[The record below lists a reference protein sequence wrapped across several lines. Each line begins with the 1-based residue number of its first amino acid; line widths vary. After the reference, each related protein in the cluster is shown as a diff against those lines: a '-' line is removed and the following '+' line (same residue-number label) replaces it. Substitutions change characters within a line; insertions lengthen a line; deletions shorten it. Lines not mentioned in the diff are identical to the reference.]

1 MLFPQYAWNKD
12 CKQANTDSIQQEV
25 RQMFDKLFAQSSLR
39 ALFAISLLGSHSLRA
54 EQLRLI
60 PSKNMQALTPENF
73 CVGVGNVLKV
83 SKQSFADEAA
93 QLCPN
98 GLPSATLKALVASPY
113 AGSGQPNII
122 TLNVAEVKETTTSNI
137 TVAYAMKIPK
147 NAVKVLLGEEAHVSS
162 IYKGENLTIS
172 AKFLPPPIN
181 LGEAD
186 TAFQIEQKTV
196 VKDNVSFDDTSVHD
210 LRLYRMFPNN
220 FDMMM
225 AVRTLSKPSEQFR
238 KSVVV
243 RGVMQ
248 DASNPDQALSFSVLS
263 FSMNSRERHDRVI
276 AAFSEFIKSD
286 FMSLYSEQVK
296 P

>member
-1 MLFPQYAWNKD
+1 MFRKLDASQTVRTVLGLTLLTLGQGVWAS
-12 CKQANTDSIQQEV
+12 DS
-25 RQMFDKLFAQSSLR
+25 
-39 ALFAISLLGSHSLRA
+39 
-54 EQLRLI
+54 LRLI
-60 PSKNMQALTPENF
+60 PAKNAQALTPENF

-98 GLPSATLKALVASPY
+98 GVPSANFKTLVATPY
-113 AGSGQPNII
+113 AGTGEPNFIFQI
-122 TLNVAEVKETTTSNI
+122 SEVKETLTSNI
-137 TVAYAMKIPK
+137 IVAYSMKIPK
-147 NAVKVLLGEEAHVSS
+147 NAVKVLLGEEQHVSS
-162 IYKGENLTIS
+162 VYKGANLTIS

-186 TAFQIEQKTV
+186 TAFQIEQRTT
-196 VKDNVSFDDTSVHD
+196 VKDNVSFDDVSVHD

-225 AVRTLSKPSEQFR
+225 AVRTLTKPTEQFR
-238 KSVVV
+238 KAVVV

-248 DASNPDQALSFSVLS
+248 DPSNPNQALSFSVLN
-263 FSMNSRERHDRVI
+263 FSMNSRDKHDRVV
-276 AAFSEFIKSD
+276 AAFTDFIKAD
-286 FMSLYSEQVK
+286 FQSLYGEQTK